1 MPVPTEAVG
10 LADSALPPCCGCLL
24 AVPQERVE
32 AGLHGRGVPVRG
44 YLHWSIMNRTEWKTA
59 HANRSACIKSTT
71 EPRSGRPRSA
81 PRPTRR
87 RSRESP

>member
-24 AVPQERVE
+24 AVQQERV
-32 AGLHGRGVPVRG
+32 GRGVPIRS

-71 EPRSGRPRSA
+71 EPRSGRPGSA